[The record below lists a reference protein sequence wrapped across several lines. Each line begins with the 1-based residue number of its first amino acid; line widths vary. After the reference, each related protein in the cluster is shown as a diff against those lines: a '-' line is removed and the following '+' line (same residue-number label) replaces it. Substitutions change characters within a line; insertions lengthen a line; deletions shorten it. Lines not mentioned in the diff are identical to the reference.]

1 MNKVAIVT
9 GATGQDG
16 SYLIDLLISKG
27 DEYSKICCL
36 VRRTTYALEHSNIT
50 ETSMNHPNVH
60 FFTADLLDQTSL
72 TKAFETCA
80 DADRIEVYNLAAQS
94 HVGVSFNCPR
104 ATSEVNFIGVLNLLE
119 TIRQLGLVPKC
130 RFYQASTSEMFGKVQ
145 EIPQTELTPFYPRSP
160 YGVSKMAAHWI
171 VRNYRESY
179 GLFACC
185 GILFNHE
192 SPRRGIE
199 FVTQKIAKGAR
210 DVMIGKTDVIR
221 LGNLDSK
228 RDWGHAEDYVE
239 AMWLM
244 MQHDT
249 DGEYVV
255 STGKQ
260 RSVREFVELVFAN
273 YGVRIGWVGSGT
285 DEVGVDIKTD
295 RVLIK
300 VDPAFYRPCEVET
313 LVGDPEKIRS
323 IGWEPKH
330 TFGDLVRSMVG
341 NDANTVRKLYA

>member
-1 MNKVAIVT
+1 
-9 GATGQDG
+9 
-16 SYLIDLLISKG
+16 
-27 DEYSKICCL
+27 
-36 VRRTTYALEHSNIT
+36 
-50 ETSMNHPNVH
+50 
-60 FFTADLLDQTSL
+60 
-72 TKAFETCA
+72 
-80 DADRIEVYNLAAQS
+80 
-94 HVGVSFNCPR
+94 
-104 ATSEVNFIGVLNLLE
+104 
-119 TIRQLGLVPKC
+119 
-130 RFYQASTSEMFGKVQ
+130 
-145 EIPQTELTPFYPRSP
+145 
-160 YGVSKMAAHWI
+160 MAAHWI